1 MREITRKPLITV
13 ENIIRVLSVI
23 VTIIFFC
30 PTYVLSFT
38 EQKVGV
44 SAMNLVGGMKHNGEA
59 MIKPQFVLLLLFLL
73 PVAILV
79 VLFLRQ
85 ITEEKVSLIT
95 TGCAVLDLVIL
106 FVSCVIANNMA
117 NKYALSIKVTAWFVF
132 NIIFLL
138 FIIALAILTLLRTIY
153 LEEDLL
159 ALCRGTAVD
168 DTFDRVSSA
177 VSQVIAKV
185 TGKAVKE
192 SVPQEDIMGY
202 CFKCGTA
209 IVFGDEFCT
218 SCGWPVPEAFIAEAE
233 EERRAAEEARR
244 AEEEAIRAAEEA
256 ARREA
261 EERARREAEERERRE
276 AEERARREAEERE
289 RREAEEA
296 RRRAEEE
303 RRRLEEEKRAAEE
316 ERRRAEEEEWLREED
331 ERRRRNAERR
341 RERPERR
348 RITPPRRMEEDVDYL
363 DEDFVDERTDRE
375 IAKLAYEPEDDLR
388 PRPDSRRRSD
398 SRSRSRAR
406 SRDAARPR
414 AVYCLRCGEKLPSD
428 AAFCAYCG
436 AKLSE

>member
-30 PTYVLSFT
+30 PIYVVSFT

-44 SAMNLVGGMKHNGEA
+44 SAMSLVGGMKHNGEA
-59 MIKPQFVLLLLFLL
+59 MIKPQFVLILLLLL
-73 PVAILV
+73 PIAILV

-85 ITEEKVSLIT
+85 ITEERVSLIT
-95 TGCAVLDLVIL
+95 TGCAVVNLVIL

-117 NKYALSIKVTAWFVF
+117 NKYELSIRVTAWFVF

-159 ALCRGTAVD
+159 ALCRGTAVE
-168 DTFDRVSSA
+168 DTFDRASSA

-192 SVPQEDIMGY
+192 SVPQEDILGY

-218 SCGWPVPEAFIAEAE
+218 SCGWSVPEAFIAEAE

-244 AEEEAIRAAEEA
+244 AEEEARRAAEEA

-261 EERARREAEERERRE
+261 EERKRREAEERERRE

-316 ERRRAEEEEWLREED
+316 ERRRAEEEEWLREEE
-331 ERRRRNAERR
+331 ERRRRNADRR

-348 RITPPRRMEEDVDYL
+348 RIAPPRRMEDDVDYL

-398 SRSRSRAR
+398 SRSRSGAR

-436 AKLSE
+436 SKLSE